1 MKPFEVTQR
10 SVKKKNKQVFILI
23 QLCEMHGPV
32 GRVNLA
38 REIQHL

>member
-1 MKPFEVTQR
+1 MKPFEVLQR
-10 SVKKKNKQVFILI
+10 SVKKNKQVFILI